1 MRRSSFPRI
10 RMVAGAAALAAS
22 ALLVAGASTASATP
36 SDRGTGFVFH
46 ARAVTGA
53 PTGELRL
60 TGVGAFNATA
70 GTTRAAGAFRCT
82 SSVNQGPLAGCL
94 AGEGVRWSAAAL
106 LPRAPF
112 KCTGAATEALKTATT
127 DRDTVVL
134 QSQFFRAGDHS
145 PSFTANMFV
154 STRDLAPDVA
164 GVQNVWVQNVGC
176 DTAFSHFIR

>member
-1 MRRSSFPRI
+1 MRRSLFPRI
-10 RMVAGAAALAAS
+10 RLAGAGAVLAA
-22 ALLVAGASTASATP
+22 AVLLVAGASTASATP

-46 ARAVTGA
+46 ARAVEGA
-53 PTGELRL
+53 PTGELRM
-60 TGVGAFNATA
+60 TGIGAFDATS
-70 GTTRAAGAFRCT
+70 GTTRAAGTFRCT

-94 AGEGVRWSAAAL
+94 AGEGIRWSSTAL
-106 LPRAPF
+106 LPSAPF

-134 QSQFFRAGDHS
+134 QSQFFRAGDS
-145 PSFTANMFV
+145 APSFTANMFV

-176 DTAFSHFIR
+176 DTGITHFIR